1 MSDYDLREMLLSG
14 RAPKNIRL
22 LMAQGAMPLPVQE
35 TLELLVHLSRDDD
48 DDISKQ
54 AVKTLDNWNES
65 EVLALLRLREC
76 PAVILDYFADIRR
89 PEHFLY
95 AVVANPS
102 ASGEAIARLASDA
115 SLALLEAILDNRIRI
130 IEFPSILEN
139 IRRNPSAGARV
150 IGLVQEIETEF
161 LGEKRKDYSIDS
173 AEEKEAVSAD
183 SRAVPQDAFDFEAE
197 IAKLL
202 VSPPPDMDLSLEGLA
217 SEGDSG
223 DFNIAASISSMSV
236 MEKIKYALFGT
247 REVRTL
253 LIRDTNREVT
263 RAVLRSPKLTGNEVE
278 AIAAMRGVS
287 EDVLREIGNSRDWLK
302 SSIIVNNLVKNP
314 KTPPVIAQR
323 LLPRLR
329 PQELTLMARDR
340 SLPEVTRNN
349 VKRAIRQRLDK

>member
-1 MSDYDLREMLLSG
+1 MSQV
-14 RAPKNIRL
+14 N
-22 LMAQGAMPLPVQE
+22 
-35 TLELLVHLSRDDD
+35 
-48 DDISKQ
+48 
-54 AVKTLDNWNES
+54 
-65 EVLALLRLREC
+65 
-76 PAVILDYFADIRR
+76 RR
-89 PEHFLY
+89 
-95 AVVANPS
+95 
-102 ASGEAIARLASDA
+102 ASDA
-115 SLALLEAILDNRIRI
+115 SLALLEAILDNRVRI